1 MEETQ
6 AMMNS
11 GDVHSEVSTESE
23 VDRSE
28 EIPEIVV
35 DPVDDGREV
44 SQSGLCRLE
53 FLLSCPRVRSGIY
66 DLYMTKLGKHCA
78 FYQRMQTLR
87 S

>member
-6 AMMNS
+6 AMMNN

-44 SQSGLCRLE
+44 SQDYADSVFIE
-53 FLLSCPRVRSGIY
+53 LSPCKKRN
-66 DLYMTKLGKHCA
+66 L
-78 FYQRMQTLR
+78 
-87 S
+87 

>member
-1 MEETQ
+1 
-6 AMMNS
+6 MMNN

-44 SQSGLCRLE
+44 SQDYTDSVFIELCNKKQNL
-53 FLLSCPRVRSGIY
+53 
-66 DLYMTKLGKHCA
+66 
-78 FYQRMQTLR
+78 
-87 S
+87 

>member
-1 MEETQ
+1 
-6 AMMNS
+6 MMNN

-44 SQSGLCRLE
+44 SQDYRDSDFIELCNKKQNL
-53 FLLSCPRVRSGIY
+53 
-66 DLYMTKLGKHCA
+66 
-78 FYQRMQTLR
+78 
-87 S
+87 

>member
-1 MEETQ
+1 
-6 AMMNS
+6 MMNN

-44 SQSGLCRLE
+44 SQE
-53 FLLSCPRVRSGIY
+53 YIETQFLLSCVIRNRIY
-66 DLYMTKLGKHCA
+66 DLYMTKLSKQCVSFISKCKH
-78 FYQRMQTLR
+78 
-87 S
+87 

>member
-6 AMMNS
+6 AMMNN

-23 VDRSE
+23 LDRSE

-53 FLLSCPRVRSGIY
+53 WS
-66 DLYMTKLGKHCA
+66 
-78 FYQRMQTLR
+78 FY
-87 S
+87 

>member
-6 AMMNS
+6 AMMNN
-11 GDVHSEVSTESE
+11 GDVHSEVSTESD

-44 SQSGLCRLE
+44 SQD
-53 FLLSCPRVRSGIY
+53 Y
-66 DLYMTKLGKHCA
+66 
-78 FYQRMQTLR
+78 
-87 S
+87 

>member
-6 AMMNS
+6 AMMNN

-44 SQSGLCRLE
+44 SQSGRIRQTGVFIE
-53 FLLSCPRVRSGIY
+53 LSPCKKRN
-66 DLYMTKLGKHCA
+66 L
-78 FYQRMQTLR
+78 
-87 S
+87 

>member
-6 AMMNS
+6 AMMNN

-44 SQSGLCRLE
+44 SQDYRDSDFIEPCNKKQNL
-53 FLLSCPRVRSGIY
+53 
-66 DLYMTKLGKHCA
+66 
-78 FYQRMQTLR
+78 
-87 S
+87 